1 MGPAASL
8 RAEQARAGHPTL
20 SPIPGIEPR
29 PRLEYPAVEAGE
41 GGLRGRIPAANHAPQ
56 HQGASTACM
65 DPGRRQLHQLVRFL
79 RSGFS
84 IPAAGGAVA
93 AFGGGGV
100 AAGLFAGHLADRFGR
115 RTVMA
120 VSMFASAVTILLL
133 YFVHPYPALLA
144 VAFAAGLATD
154 TWRPASRALMAD
166 VVPEGQRVTAY
177 ALVRFAGHGGFA
189 AGAAVAGFLADHSFL
204 WVFVMDAATSVV
216 FGVMALV
223 ALPEGRRTTRSE
235 DVERGGY
242 ATMAADRAF
251 LLLFAASVFVAFIFA
266 QQQTTLPLYV
276 QRIAHLRPADFGL
289 LISLNGLLVL
299 AIELPISSYTMRRPP
314 KQMIGLGFLLF
325 GAGFA
330 LTASAHSLVA
340 LLGTVAIWT
349 LGEMISAP
357 VAYAYLADIAPEHLR
372 GRYQGVYELAWGFGG
387 VAGPAVG
394 AFLFTVAAAGAG
406 ERRALLADAGPRGQ
420 PIGARQ
426 SQEGPDG
433 RRAHHRAPRSRARRH
448 RPPAVDARRP
458 PSRHELTPPRSA
470 YIVSIYPLDR
480 FGRYIE
486 TIGA

>member
-1 MGPAASL
+1 M
-8 RAEQARAGHPTL
+8 AESQRRTMRRNIREL
-20 SPIPGIEPR
+20 PR
-29 PRLEYPAVEAGE
+29 PAWILVAGNCINWFASFAV
-41 GGLRGRIPAANHAPQ
+41 I
-56 HQGASTACM
+56 
-65 DPGRRQLHQLVRFL
+65 FL
-79 RSGFS
+79 ALYLTRSGFS

-394 AFLFTVAAAGAG
+394 AFLFTWSVNGLWAVCGALGLAASLLVLASP
-406 ERRALLADAGPRGQ
+406 RRAPMVAGPTIVL
-420 PIGARQ
+420 PEAEPAAIV
-426 SQEGPDG
+426 
-433 RRAHHRAPRSRARRH
+433 
-448 RPPAVDARRP
+448 PP
-458 PSRHELTPPRSA
+458 L
-470 YIVSIYPLDR
+470 
-480 FGRYIE
+480 
-486 TIGA
+486 